1 MMINARLQSAG
12 TALTEASPAASPRV
26 HEEGNQ
32 LEEHATG
39 VLIAIDWENIR
50 RGALMYQVE
59 VTPQDVAQA
68 MIAVGRIFEEVLGGK
83 AFGDWSLRP
92 EDGRA
97 FTEAEITLYH
107 APRSMAGKDRSDPSI
122 LLEVYDWIRDRE
134 DCGFIILGS
143 GDSDYQ
149 VLVDR
154 ARARDRRI
162 ILYAFSQAV
171 GREMLAAAPLFPLE
185 AELGIHLAEHG
196 DVEVR
201 THAPPENA
209 ASSGNDAALD
219 TFVTEMS
226 RLEGRMNFVGYGMLC
241 NQWMLDWGMGWNEH
255 ECRRM
260 VDNLVQAGVV
270 ERHDVV
276 NHNNPQF
283 PTAAVRLVRAN
294 ETVRNALGLN
304 RPPISNSVLPASG

>member
-1 MMINARLQSAG
+1 M
-12 TALTEASPAASPRV
+12 
-26 HEEGNQ
+26 
-32 LEEHATG
+32 EEHCTG

-50 RGALMYQVE
+50 RGARMYQAE
-59 VTPQDVAQA
+59 ITPQDVAQA
-68 MIAVGRIFEEVLGGK
+68 MTAVGRIFGEVLGGK

-97 FTEAEITLYH
+97 FTEAGVTLYH
-107 APRSMAGKDRSDPSI
+107 APRTMAGKDRSDPSI
-122 LLEVYDWIRDRE
+122 LLEVYDWVRDRE

-154 ARARDRRI
+154 ARGRNRRI
-162 ILYAFSQAV
+162 ILCAFSQAV

-196 DVEVR
+196 DVEIR
-201 THAPPENA
+201 TNAPPEA
-209 ASSGNDAALD
+209 ASSSGNDAALD
-219 TFVTEMS
+219 IFITEMS
-226 RLEGRMNFVGYGMLC
+226 RLEERMNFVGYSMLC

-255 ECRRM
+255 ECRKM
-260 VDNLVQAGVV
+260 VDDLVQAGVV

-294 ETVRNALGLN
+294 ETVRSALGLN
-304 RPPISNSVLPASG
+304 RPPISNPVLPASG

>member
-1 MMINARLQSAG
+1 MSTQSTPRLC
-12 TALTEASPAASPRV
+12 
-26 HEEGNQ
+26 
-32 LEEHATG
+32 
-39 VLIAIDWENIR
+39 R
-50 RGALMYQVE
+50 RLLRQAQAE
-59 VTPQDVAQA
+59 ITPQAVAQA
-68 MIAVGRIFEEVLGGK
+68 MTAVGRIFGEVLGGK

-97 FTEAEITLYH
+97 FTEADITLYH
-107 APRSMAGKDRSDPSI
+107 APRTMAGKDRSDPSI

-162 ILYAFSQAV
+162 ILCAFSQAV

-201 THAPPENA
+201 TNAPQED
-209 ASSGNDAALD
+209 ASSSGDDAAIG
-219 TFVTEMS
+219 TFITEMD
-226 RLEGRMNFVGYGMLC
+226 RLEGRMNFVGYSMLC
-241 NQWMLDWGMGWNEH
+241 NQWMLEWGMGWNEH

-260 VDNLVQAGVV
+260 VDDLVEAGVV

-283 PTAAVRLVRAN
+283 PTSAVRLVRAN

-304 RPPISNSVLPASG
+304 RPPISNPVLPASG

>member
-1 MMINARLQSAG
+1 M
-12 TALTEASPAASPRV
+12 
-26 HEEGNQ
+26 
-32 LEEHATG
+32 EEHTTG

-50 RGALMYQVE
+50 RGALMCQTE

-68 MIAVGRIFEEVLGGK
+68 MIAVGRIFGEVLGGK

-97 FTEAEITLYH
+97 FTEAGVALYH
-107 APRSMAGKDRSDPSI
+107 APRTMAGKDRSDPSI

-154 ARARDRRI
+154 ARARERRI
-162 ILYAFSQAV
+162 ILCAFSQAV
-171 GREMLAAAPLFPLE
+171 GREMLAAAALFPLE

-196 DVEVR
+196 DVEVK
-201 THAPPENA
+201 TSVPQENVS
-209 ASSGNDAALD
+209 SSGNDVAIG
-219 TFVTEMS
+219 TFITEMD
-226 RLEGRMNFVGYGMLC
+226 RLEGRMNFVGYSMLC

-255 ECRRM
+255 ECRKM
-260 VDNLVQAGVV
+260 VDDLVQAGVV

-283 PTAAVRLVRAN
+283 PTAAVRLVRSN
-294 ETVRNALGLN
+294 ETVRKALGFN
-304 RPPISNSVLPASG
+304 DAPISNPVLQVRD

>member
-1 MMINARLQSAG
+1 MEER
-12 TALTEASPAASPRV
+12 AS
-26 HEEGNQ
+26 
-32 LEEHATG
+32 G

-50 RGALMYQVE
+50 RGALTYQTA

-68 MIAVGRIFEEVLGGK
+68 MTAVGRIFGEVLGGK

-97 FTEAEITLYH
+97 FTEADITLYH
-107 APRSMAGKDRSDPSI
+107 APRTMAGKDRSDPSI

-134 DCGFIILGS
+134 DCGFIVLGS

-162 ILYAFSQAV
+162 ILCAFSQAV

-196 DVEVR
+196 DVAVR
-201 THAPPENA
+201 TDAPQEKT
-209 ASSGNDAALD
+209 SSFGNDVAIGA
-219 TFVTEMS
+219 FITEMN
-226 RLEGRMNFVGYGMLC
+226 RLEGRMNFVGYSMLC
-241 NQWMLDWGMGWNEH
+241 NQWMLEWGMGWNEY

-260 VDNLVQAGVV
+260 VDNLVQVGVV

-304 RPPISNSVLPASG
+304 RPPISNPVLLPSD

>member
-1 MMINARLQSAG
+1 M
-12 TALTEASPAASPRV
+12 
-26 HEEGNQ
+26 EERAN
-32 LEEHATG
+32 G

-50 RGALMYQVE
+50 RGALMYQTA
-59 VTPQDVAQA
+59 VTPQAVGQA
-68 MIAVGRIFEEVLGGK
+68 MIAVGRIFGEVLGGK

-97 FTEAEITLYH
+97 FTEADITLYH
-107 APRSMAGKDRSDPSI
+107 APRTMSGKDRSDPSI

-154 ARARDRRI
+154 ARARGRRI
-162 ILYAFSQAV
+162 ILCAFSQAV

-196 DVEVR
+196 DVEVE
-201 THAPPENA
+201 TNA
-209 ASSGNDAALD
+209 LQGNVSSSGNDVALD
-219 TFVTEMS
+219 TFITEMN
-226 RLEGRMNFVGYGMLC
+226 RLEERMNFVGYSMLC
-241 NQWMLDWGMGWNEH
+241 NQWMLEWGMGWNEY

-260 VDNLVQAGVV
+260 VDDLVQAGVV
-270 ERHDVV
+270 ERHEVV

-304 RPPISNSVLPASG
+304 RPPISNPVLLPSD